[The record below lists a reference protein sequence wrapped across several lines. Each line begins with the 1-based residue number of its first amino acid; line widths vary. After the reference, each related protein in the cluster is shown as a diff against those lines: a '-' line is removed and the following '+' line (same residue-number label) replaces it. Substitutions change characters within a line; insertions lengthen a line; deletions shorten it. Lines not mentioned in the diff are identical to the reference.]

1 MLSEN
6 MKKFL
11 QENITEE
18 SVVEDAFD
26 MIQELI
32 IALELVKQALIEIP
46 EGTKKEDMRS
56 VMMEIMNCE

>member
-18 SVVEDAFD
+18 SAVEDAFD
-26 MIQELI
+26 MMQELV
-32 IALELVKQALIEIP
+32 IAIELVKQALIEIP
-46 EGTKKEDMRS
+46 EGTKEEDMRD
-56 VMMEIMNCE
+56 VMMKIINCE

>member
-18 SVVEDAFD
+18 SAVENAFD
-26 MIQELI
+26 MMQELI
-32 IALELVKQALIEIP
+32 TAVELVKLALIEIP
-46 EGTKKEDMRS
+46 EETKKEDMRS
-56 VMMEIMNCE
+56 VMMKIMNCE

>member
-6 MKKFL
+6 MKKIL

-18 SVVEDAFD
+18 SAVEDAFD

>member
-18 SVVEDAFD
+18 SAVEDAFD

-32 IALELVKQALIEIP
+32 IALELMKQALIEIP
-46 EGTKKEDMRS
+46 EGTRKEDMRS
-56 VMMEIMNCE
+56 VMMKIMNCE

>member
-18 SVVEDAFD
+18 SAVEDAFD
-26 MIQELI
+26 MMQELV
-32 IALELVKQALIEIP
+32 IAIELVKQALIEIP
-46 EGTKKEDMRS
+46 EGTRKEDMRS
-56 VMMEIMNCE
+56 VMMKIMNCE

>member
-18 SVVEDAFD
+18 SAVEDAFD

>member
-18 SVVEDAFD
+18 SAVEDAFD
-26 MIQELI
+26 MMQELVTAI
-32 IALELVKQALIEIP
+32 ELVKLALIEIP

-56 VMMEIMNCE
+56 VMMKIMNCE